1 MKKSIKSILFG
12 LVVIC
17 GIAFCALSCS
27 KQKVTCTCYEYWD
40 HFGSGPWTLSNT
52 FTVNP
57 EDEGFNTCQQFET
70 YMIAQN
76 ENEGFNYDCQTN

>member
-1 MKKSIKSILFG
+1 MKKRMKTILFG
-12 LVVIC
+12 LIVVC
-17 GIAFCALSCS
+17 GTAFCALSCS
-27 KQKVTCTCYEYWD
+27 KQKVTCTCYEYTN
-40 HFGSGPWTLSNT
+40 FFGPWQLSNT

-76 ENEGFNYDCQTN
+76 EDEGFNYDCQTN